1 MPLTPQQRIAWKNR
15 CNEGADNSLKRQ
27 QAQRKKPRSSNLGAF
42 LIFKTK
48 TGGFRMKDL
57 ATIITLATEYPVI
70 TFTTLILVAIIYY
83 KPLIEAIIRSA
94 LLNR

>member
-1 MPLTPQQRIAWKNR
+1 
-15 CNEGADNSLKRQ
+15 
-27 QAQRKKPRSSNLGAF
+27 
-42 LIFKTK
+42 
-48 TGGFRMKDL
+48 MKDL